1 LIGPHSFGDYAP
13 LAKKILIAEDEPNIV
28 LSLEFLLKG
37 AGYEVA
43 VARDGSEALKLTGT
57 LRPDLIVLDVMLPSV
72 NGFEVCRRIRGNRE
86 TEDTRI
92 LILTARGRESEV
104 EKGMAAGANAFLTK
118 PFATKELVR
127 AVAELVGPAK
137 D

>member
-1 LIGPHSFGDYAP
+1 MPS
-13 LAKKILIAEDEPNIV
+13 AKKVLIAEDEPNIV

-72 NGFEVCRRIRGNRE
+72 NGFEVCRQIRGNRE
-86 TEDTRI
+86 TQDTR
-92 LILTARGRESEV
+92 
-104 EKGMAAGANAFLTK
+104 
-118 PFATKELVR
+118 
-127 AVAELVGPAK
+127 
-137 D
+137 